1 MCPQPL
7 ERSGRRLGWL
17 WARVSRSGEPG
28 VLLLAP
34 ADRPVPAVQSL
45 NASLRFLQL
54 LEFEFVSSLGL
65 ALGMPRARKEV
76 TRATC
81 TSDQSLRV

>member
-1 MCPQPL
+1 MCPQPP

-34 ADRPVPAVQSL
+34 ADRPVPTGQSL